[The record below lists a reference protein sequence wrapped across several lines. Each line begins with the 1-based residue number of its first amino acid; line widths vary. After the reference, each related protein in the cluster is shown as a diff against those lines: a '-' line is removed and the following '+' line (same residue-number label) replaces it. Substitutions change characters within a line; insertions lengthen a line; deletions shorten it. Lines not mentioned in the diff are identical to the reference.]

1 VVATFDV
8 VRISTRAGQDH
19 CASETLRVLE
29 DSERQRSLLYYA
41 HRMPSKSTTTSPGFV
56 EWSCNWMIPFKL
68 DRIALTICLVNDFE
82 EIKKAD
88 KKKMRLTFGRRD
100 SLPRRSTIGSIDS
113 VLSHDSTSSKDP
125 QTNIKDRIKA
135 IDCEFYDRE
144 GIVTF
149 VLHIDVQITDYTK

>member
-1 VVATFDV
+1 

-29 DSERQRSLLYYA
+29 DAERQRSLLYYA
-41 HRMPSKSTTTSPGFV
+41 HKMPSKSVTTSPGFI
-56 EWSCNWMIPFKL
+56 EWSCKSILSKL
-68 DRIALTICLVNDFE
+68 DRIALTTCLVNDFE
-82 EIKKAD
+82 QIKKAD

-125 QTNIKDRIKA
+125 QTNTKDRIKA
-135 IDCEFYDRE
+135 IDCEFYDQE
-144 GIVTF
+144 GTVNF
-149 VLHIDVQITDYTK
+149 MLHVDIWLLIKRNRSRSV